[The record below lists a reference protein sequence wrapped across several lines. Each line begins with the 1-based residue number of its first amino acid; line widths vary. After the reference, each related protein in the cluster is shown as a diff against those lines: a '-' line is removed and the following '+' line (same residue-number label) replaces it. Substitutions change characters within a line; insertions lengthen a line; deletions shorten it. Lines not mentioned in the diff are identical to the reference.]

1 MNRLQS
7 YERVLPLLNM
17 KTWFQQRLSSVY
29 GSLCMV
35 SLVVGMCVSTTST
48 AQLASGDTPSI
59 SNSLDWQSLPD
70 LPDALGVAGPFAG
83 VTGDALLVA
92 GGAHF
97 PHPVWDNSKQW
108 SDRVFVL
115 TRSGEA
121 YAWTETSTLPRPIGY
136 GASITIPEGVLCM
149 GGNDADQT
157 FDDVYL
163 LSWNPSTKELSMED
177 FPSLPTPCAFG
188 QAALIGKTI
197 YLAGGQQGASLE
209 SAMNNFWSLNLEN
222 RDDPELFKWKQLPA
236 WPGTGRAFNLTLAQ
250 HNGYHDCIY
259 VLSGRR
265 QQGDQVEFLK
275 DVWEFTPGTSQW
287 RPRSDVPRCVMAAPG
302 VSIGQSHLFVFG
314 GADGSLFFKADELK
328 DEHPGFPKESFAYHT
343 ITDTWTLLGTSP
355 ANHVTT
361 TAVKWRD
368 RIVIPSGEVRPRIRS
383 PKIWSVE
390 VIKQQRAFGWINYTV
405 LVVYL
410 LAMACMGLVFAKRN
424 KNTNDYFRGGKQ
436 VPWWAA
442 GCSIFATM
450 LSSLTYTGVPSK
462 SYAQDWVY
470 AIGNMMIPVVAFF
483 AVFVALPFYRQLDI
497 TSAYEYL
504 EKRFSRG
511 VRLFGSASFTL
522 FHLFRMAVVMS
533 LTGLA
538 LAIAT
543 PLTPAQSVLCMGAL
557 SIFYC
562 TMGGIEAVIWTDTI
576 QTFVLLGGAM
586 LAGLYLIHGTDGG
599 FTGMTQAAL
608 DADKFRLAHF
618 HWDIS
623 SAQIALWIII
633 LGGIGQNISSYT
645 ADQAVVQRYMTTP
658 DQKRAARSIWTNAVM
673 STVATILFF
682 GIGTALFGYYR
693 SHPEKLD
700 PTISTDQIFPLFIS
714 NEMATGLAG
723 LIVAG
728 IFSAAQSTVSTSM
741 NSTATTLITDF
752 VRPLGTCRDDKSDL
766 KMARWLTLLM
776 GVIGTLL
783 ALFFVDPTIRSLF
796 DAFIKVIGL
805 FMGVLGGLFVLGVL
819 TQRANAIGAMA
830 GAWVGAATMFGLWKL
845 TQVNGYLYTT
855 CGITTCFVVGYLVS
869 LMTGSNQKD
878 LSGLTIFTRAQC
890 TPSTPSDA

>member
-1 MNRLQS
+1 
-7 YERVLPLLNM
+7 
-17 KTWFQQRLSSVY
+17 
-29 GSLCMV
+29 
-35 SLVVGMCVSTTST
+35 
-48 AQLASGDTPSI
+48 
-59 SNSLDWQSLPD
+59 
-70 LPDALGVAGPFAG
+70 
-83 VTGDALLVA
+83 
-92 GGAHF
+92 
-97 PHPVWDNSKQW
+97 
-108 SDRVFVL
+108 
-115 TRSGEA
+115 
-121 YAWTETSTLPRPIGY
+121 
-136 GASITIPEGVLCM
+136 
-149 GGNDADQT
+149 
-157 FDDVYL
+157 
-163 LSWNPSTKELSMED
+163 
-177 FPSLPTPCAFG
+177 
-188 QAALIGKTI
+188 
-197 YLAGGQQGASLE
+197 
-209 SAMNNFWSLNLEN
+209 
-222 RDDPELFKWKQLPA
+222 
-236 WPGTGRAFNLTLAQ
+236 
-250 HNGYHDCIY
+250 
-259 VLSGRR
+259 
-265 QQGDQVEFLK
+265 
-275 DVWEFTPGTSQW
+275 
-287 RPRSDVPRCVMAAPG
+287 
-302 VSIGQSHLFVFG
+302 
-314 GADGSLFFKADELK
+314 
-328 DEHPGFPKESFAYHT
+328 
-343 ITDTWTLLGTSP
+343 
-355 ANHVTT
+355 
-361 TAVKWRD
+361 
-368 RIVIPSGEVRPRIRS
+368 
-383 PKIWSVE
+383 
-390 VIKQQRAFGWINYTV
+390 
-405 LVVYL
+405 
-410 LAMACMGLVFAKRN
+410 
-424 KNTNDYFRGGKQ
+424 
-436 VPWWAA
+436 
-442 GCSIFATM
+442 
-450 LSSLTYTGVPSK
+450 
-462 SYAQDWVY
+462 
-470 AIGNMMIPVVAFF
+470 
-483 AVFVALPFYRQLDI
+483 
-497 TSAYEYL
+497 
-504 EKRFSRG
+504 
-511 VRLFGSASFTL
+511 
-522 FHLFRMAVVMS
+522 
-533 LTGLA
+533 
-538 LAIAT
+538 
-543 PLTPAQSVLCMGAL
+543 
-557 SIFYC
+557 
-562 TMGGIEAVIWTDTI
+562 
-576 QTFVLLGGAM
+576 
-586 LAGLYLIHGTDGG
+586 
-599 FTGMTQAAL
+599 MTQAAL

-783 ALFFVDPTIRSLF
+783 ALFFVDPTIKSLF

>member
-1 MNRLQS
+1 
-7 YERVLPLLNM
+7 
-17 KTWFQQRLSSVY
+17 
-29 GSLCMV
+29 
-35 SLVVGMCVSTTST
+35 
-48 AQLASGDTPSI
+48 
-59 SNSLDWQSLPD
+59 
-70 LPDALGVAGPFAG
+70 
-83 VTGDALLVA
+83 
-92 GGAHF
+92 
-97 PHPVWDNSKQW
+97 
-108 SDRVFVL
+108 
-115 TRSGEA
+115 
-121 YAWTETSTLPRPIGY
+121 
-136 GASITIPEGVLCM
+136 
-149 GGNDADQT
+149 
-157 FDDVYL
+157 
-163 LSWNPSTKELSMED
+163 
-177 FPSLPTPCAFG
+177 
-188 QAALIGKTI
+188 
-197 YLAGGQQGASLE
+197 
-209 SAMNNFWSLNLEN
+209 
-222 RDDPELFKWKQLPA
+222 
-236 WPGTGRAFNLTLAQ
+236 
-250 HNGYHDCIY
+250 
-259 VLSGRR
+259 
-265 QQGDQVEFLK
+265 
-275 DVWEFTPGTSQW
+275 
-287 RPRSDVPRCVMAAPG
+287 
-302 VSIGQSHLFVFG
+302 
-314 GADGSLFFKADELK
+314 
-328 DEHPGFPKESFAYHT
+328 
-343 ITDTWTLLGTSP
+343 
-355 ANHVTT
+355 
-361 TAVKWRD
+361 
-368 RIVIPSGEVRPRIRS
+368 
-383 PKIWSVE
+383 
-390 VIKQQRAFGWINYTV
+390 
-405 LVVYL
+405 
-410 LAMACMGLVFAKRN
+410 
-424 KNTNDYFRGGKQ
+424 
-436 VPWWAA
+436 
-442 GCSIFATM
+442 
-450 LSSLTYTGVPSK
+450 
-462 SYAQDWVY
+462 VY

-783 ALFFVDPTIRSLF
+783 ALFFVDPTIKSLF

-890 TPSTPSDA
+890 TSSTPSDA